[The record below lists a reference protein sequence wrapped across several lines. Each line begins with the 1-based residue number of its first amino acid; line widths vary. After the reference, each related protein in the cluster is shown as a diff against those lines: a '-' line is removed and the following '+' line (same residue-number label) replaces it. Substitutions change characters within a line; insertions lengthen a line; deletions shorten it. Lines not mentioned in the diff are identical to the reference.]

1 MDVTGNSDAGI
12 LIRDVREQLG
22 WTQADLAK
30 KLNHSASTVSN
41 MENSPIIKTSTIQ
54 RALGAM
60 GYDVVYL
67 AVRRTSERSQCADGV
82 RDCHGMHGDDYHP
95 TSEVW
100 RP

>member
-1 MDVTGNSDAGI
+1 MLNVTGNSYPGE

-22 WTQADLAK
+22 WTQSDLAK

-60 GYDVVYL
+60 GYDIVYL
-67 AVRRTSERSQCADGV
+67 AVRRTPERSQCAAGV
-82 RDCHGMHGDDYHP
+82 RDCHGMHGSGYHP
-95 TSEVW
+95 ASEV
-100 RP
+100 